1 MNISQVVI
9 EETVVLRLTGKLDGS
24 AVEQLSNQVK
34 DAIFSRHSAILINMQ
49 GVEFVDST
57 GLGLL
62 VFLFR
67 QAKEQNTDFA
77 ICALSAQAQMVFEI
91 TRMTKIFV
99 VHPSEP
105 AALAVTA

>member
-9 EETVVLRLTGKLDGS
+9 DDTVVLRLTGKLDGS
-24 AVEQLSNQVK
+24 AVETLSNQVK
-34 DAIFSRHSAILINMQ
+34 EAIWSRHSAILINLQ

-77 ICALSAQAQMVFEI
+77 ICGLSAQALMVFEI
-91 TRMTKIFV
+91 TRMTRIFV
-99 VHPSEP
+99 VHPNES
-105 AALAVTA
+105 AALSVSA